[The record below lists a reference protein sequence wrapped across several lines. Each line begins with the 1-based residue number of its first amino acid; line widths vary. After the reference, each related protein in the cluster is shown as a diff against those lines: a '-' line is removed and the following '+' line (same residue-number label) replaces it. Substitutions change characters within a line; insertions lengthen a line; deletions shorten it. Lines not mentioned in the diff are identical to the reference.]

1 MVENHPYCD
10 FIAFANFQLRL
21 AHFRRIVNAI
31 IFCCRVKQPLQSL
44 KESCLAISIV
54 TNDKSQSFRKLK
66 FIFPIVTSEVTYR
79 YFLYYHTFLFKYSVT
94 SLYISFSVA
103 CSAER
108 LII

>member
-1 MVENHPYCD
+1 MVENHSYCD

-31 IFCCRVKQPLQSL
+31 IFCSRVKQPLQSL